1 MSAKY
6 GCLELVV
13 LYGCG
18 VFYLCKCI
26 QKGKTFLFVEHS
38 IEKNFLPGDV
48 YTADICYHISLA
60 ETIKIVIIFIH
71 HESN

>member
-18 VFYLCKCI
+18 VFYLCKCT
-26 QKGKTFLFVEHS
+26 QKGKFLFVEHA
-38 IEKNFLPGDV
+38 IEKNFLTGDV

-60 ETIKIVIIFIH
+60 EK
-71 HESN
+71 N